1 MNPDGYVELTLK
13 VWPWPKDLAQKAKKR
28 EPYKLRIQFQDIK
41 IWMMHDSYV
50 RFVYNELPQENM
62 IIPWWNIVALEYQ
75 CNSDE
80 YVAWCDEQRKKEEVY
95 DYAAEEIR

>member
-1 MNPDGYVELTLK
+1 MNPDGWIELTLK
-13 VWPWPKDLAQKAKKR
+13 VWPWPKDLAQKAKKG

-41 IWMMHDSYV
+41 IWMQYSYGV
-50 RFVYNELPQENM
+50 RFVYRESPQENLF
-62 IIPWWNIVALEYQ
+62 IPWWNIVALEYT

-80 YVAWCDEQRKKEEVY
+80 YVAWCDEQREKEEVY